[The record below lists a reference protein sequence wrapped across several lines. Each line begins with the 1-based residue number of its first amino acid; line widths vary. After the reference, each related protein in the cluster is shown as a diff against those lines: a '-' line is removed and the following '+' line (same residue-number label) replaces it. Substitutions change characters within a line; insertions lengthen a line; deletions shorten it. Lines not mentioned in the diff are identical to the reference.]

1 MTLRQRIAW
10 VMKHAREWQ
19 RANGFGSRCVRLL
32 MLISFTAS
40 SIGIPVGDWSLLAKA
55 DDSGASPWCRCSKSA
70 KQSGTCCCAK
80 RSAGATSGG
89 CCSTRQKS
97 LSTASVSTAKTKPG
111 GCCSQKKP
119 VQTEAASKP
128 KANPHD
134 EAPAWRSCGCGPTD
148 SPMLLVST
156 EPRILT
162 STHAA
167 ILFSLAM
174 SFPAAS
180 GLDRSPPL
188 RSPRSSADFVTP
200 VADRRMGTP
209 ARQTSVDETCAAHR
223 QTGKSAHPPKS
234 CADISSN
241 TALCLVSSLPS

>member
-19 RANGFGSRCVRLL
+19 RANGVGSRCVRLL

-97 LSTASVSTAKTKPG
+97 SSTASVSTAKTKPG

-119 VQTEAASKP
+119 VKTEAASKP

-134 EAPAWRSCGCGPTD
+134 EAPVWKSCGCGPTD
-148 SPMLLVST
+148 APMLLVST
-156 EPRILT
+156 EPRIL
-162 STHAA
+162 ANA
-167 ILFSLAM
+167 FSLNDLE
-174 SFPAAS
+174 AS
-180 GLDRSPPL
+180 SGSVLARDVSPCGQRSRPL
-188 RSPRSSADFVTP
+188 AP
-200 VADRRMGTP
+200 
-209 ARQTSVDETCAAHR
+209 
-223 QTGKSAHPPKS
+223 PPKFPH
-234 CADISSN
+234 AG
-241 TALCLVSSLPS
+241 